1 MNPTFYFG
9 CVKKGENLEEVYN
22 RERPRIP
29 VQGFGIATQPS
40 VTRVEICPMSRV
52 EAIGYL
58 HSNAMTWMPAKA
70 VRITENPDNIEWMWG
85 VWLAAPDDF
94 FVEGT
99 QEEYMTPYMI
109 QNYKKDVV
117 MSREARRDE
126 HVIFLRV

>member
-9 CVKKGENLEEVYN
+9 SVKKGETLEEVYT
-22 RERPRIP
+22 RDRPRVP
-29 VQGFGIATQPS
+29 VVGFGIATQVS
-40 VTRVEICPMSRV
+40 ISRVDLCPMSRI

-70 VRITENPDNIEWMWG
+70 VRISENPDNVEWMWG
-85 VWLAAPDDF
+85 VWIAAPDDF

-99 QEEYMTPYMI
+99 SEAYMTPHMI
-109 QNYKKDVV
+109 ENYRQDAIR
-117 MSREARRDE
+117 SREKRHDE